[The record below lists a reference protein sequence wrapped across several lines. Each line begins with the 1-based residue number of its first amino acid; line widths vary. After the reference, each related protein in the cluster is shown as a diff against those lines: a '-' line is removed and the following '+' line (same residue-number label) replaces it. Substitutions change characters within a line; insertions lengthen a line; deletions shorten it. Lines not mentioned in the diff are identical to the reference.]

1 MPGEALVGIVQPSLA
16 IVRGNP
22 ANSSRSLR
30 MNLSRKSRSS
40 TRRLIKLSPRD
51 AITRLPLI
59 RAHEG
64 GEDVRLYAVYH
75 TDFFSFL
82 SFFPRPILYI
92 YILLLRRCYVTVK
105 RFFTFSSF
113 RRVGPPWW
121 VEAHKGGAE

>member
-1 MPGEALVGIVQPSLA
+1 MQPSLA

-92 YILLLRRCYVTVK
+92 YIYIIIASVLRHGKKVLYIQFVPKSR
-105 RFFTFSSF
+105 SAL
-113 RRVGPPWW
+113 VG
-121 VEAHKGGAE
+121 GGA

>member
-64 GEDVRLYAVYH
+64 GEDVRHH

-92 YILLLRRCYVTVK
+92 YIYIIIASVLRHGKKVLYIQFVPK
-105 RFFTFSSF
+105 SGSAL
-113 RRVGPPWW
+113 VG
-121 VEAHKGGAE
+121 GGA

>member
-64 GEDVRLYAVYH
+64 GEDVRLCRHH

-92 YILLLRRCYVTVK
+92 YIIIASVLRHGKKVLYIQFVPK
-105 RFFTFSSF
+105 SGSAL
-113 RRVGPPWW
+113 VG
-121 VEAHKGGAE
+121 GGA

>member
-92 YILLLRRCYVTVK
+92 YIIIASVLRHGKKVLYIQFVPK
-105 RFFTFSSF
+105 SGSAL
-113 RRVGPPWW
+113 VG
-121 VEAHKGGAE
+121 GGA